1 MGVRIAMQDP
11 LAPIPMR
18 HGTEIVSHYDCFA
31 TKAVAKNQ
39 NQDAISI
46 FTAVCSTRGA
56 S

>member
-1 MGVRIAMQDP
+1 MMKGVRMTMQDP

-18 HGTEIVSHYDCFA
+18 HRTEVVSHYDCFA
-31 TKAVAKNQ
+31 TKAAAKIE
-39 NQDAISI
+39 DAISM